1 MNEDDM
7 AARHIEPNL
16 LVEMESLTEGSN
28 VAPTASGF
36 NSRPYNVLR
45 GSFGAFVRRRILQML
60 SYHDRK
66 NKTPRAKSIPP
77 VVRSIA

>member
-28 VAPTASGF
+28 VAPNCGWLQLAALQCSAG
-36 NSRPYNVLR
+36 L
-45 GSFGAFVRRRILQML
+45 VRRLL
-60 SYHDRK
+60 SGDDSWK
-66 NKTPRAKSIPP
+66 C
-77 VVRSIA
+77 

>member
-45 GSFGAFVRRRILQML
+45 GSFGACCPVTNPANAEL
-60 SYHDRK
+60 SRQEE
-66 NKTPRAKSIPP
+66 
-77 VVRSIA
+77 

>member
-45 GSFGAFVRRRILQML
+45 GSFGACCPETNPANAEL
-60 SYHDRK
+60 SRQEE
-66 NKTPRAKSIPP
+66 
-77 VVRSIA
+77 